1 MFFAVLILEVIIA
14 IISLSS
20 LLSESNMFCSI
31 IWLSYSNSS
40 QYCVSSA
47 SLSAI
52 VSLLTKSALLC
63 AFLRSRV
70 LAPMLVPERSICFE
84 STNSCFSSCRKRVNL
99 IILTAN
105 ALLLMSTMCSRIY
118 SVLITLVC
126 FAFRASSRL
135 SLFRFHFSVFTFF
148 GGSGSRSHI
157 RNHSC
162 SYSCIRSRICRRRC
176 GCR

>member
-1 MFFAVLILEVIIA
+1 MKGENGKVILFWVLMLVFAVLILEVIIA

-20 LLSESNMFCSI
+20 LLSESNRFCSI

-40 QYCVSSA
+40 QYWVSSA

-105 ALLLMSTMCSRIY
+105 ALLLMSTMCSIIY
-118 SVLITLVC
+118 SV
-126 FAFRASSRL
+126 SR
-135 SLFRFHFSVFTFF
+135 FPFSPFTFS
-148 GGSGSRSHI
+148 GGSGSRSRNRI
-157 RNHSC
+157 RSC
-162 SYSCIRSRICRRRC
+162 SHSGSRNGLGCC